1 MKKRNL
7 ICGGITILVALVLFY
22 MFLPPI
28 NITSMGF
35 WTYILTLLIVYTFLT
50 GMFCFDVKGRLIEMG
65 KSTKITFVSV
75 FIILGLIIV
84 INVVLSPMFMSKE
97 YASRIT
103 INEDADFTNDV
114 AQVNFNQLPL
124 LDKD

>member
-35 WTYILTLLIVYTFLT
+35 WTYILTLLI
-50 GMFCFDVKGRLIEMG
+50 
-65 KSTKITFVSV
+65 
-75 FIILGLIIV
+75 
-84 INVVLSPMFMSKE
+84 
-97 YASRIT
+97 
-103 INEDADFTNDV
+103 
-114 AQVNFNQLPL
+114 L
-124 LDKD
+124 LLFSN